1 MRESAEQRPDLT
13 QTRRGVSW
21 GCGAVG
27 GYGGRT
33 WERREE
39 DGDEG
44 EEEVGVAHF

>member
-1 MRESAEQRPDLT
+1 MERWGVWAAER
-13 QTRRGVSW
+13 
-21 GCGAVG
+21 
-27 GYGGRT
+27 RT